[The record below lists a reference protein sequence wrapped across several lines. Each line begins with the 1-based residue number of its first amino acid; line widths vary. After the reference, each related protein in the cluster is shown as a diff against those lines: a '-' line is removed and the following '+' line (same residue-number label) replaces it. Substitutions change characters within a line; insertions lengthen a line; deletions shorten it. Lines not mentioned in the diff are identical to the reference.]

1 MDFAS
6 VDHALHTAVEQG
18 VFPGAVVLV
27 RQAETILYRKAVG
40 YRSLEPGRTPLS
52 EETIFDLASLT
63 KPLAT
68 TIAIMLMVKEKKL
81 RLDDRVSRFFPNF
94 AMQGKSYITFRHL
107 LSHTSGLPAWK
118 PYYQDI
124 VNREVREGK
133 VGLTS
138 TRSAREFVYT
148 QLQREK
154 LETPTGQKAVYSDL
168 GFMILGATIE
178 DISGLG
184 LDQYCQEKIFRPL
197 GVPSLAFLNLELIRR
212 HKLRLLLDH
221 YAPTEHC
228 PWRKRILCAEVH
240 DDNTYAMGG
249 VAGHAGLFAPID
261 EVDRLVNVLLAC
273 YRGEHSFLP
282 AEIVREFW
290 TRQESVPGSTWCLG
304 WDTPSLQWSSAG
316 QFFSPHS
323 VGHLGFTG
331 TSIWVDLDKQVHVI
345 ALSNRVHPRRENDK
359 IQAFRPMLHD
369 TIMQVVL
376 GKSSQ

>member
-1 MDFAS
+1 MDFAA
-6 VDHALHTAVEQG
+6 VDRALHTAVEQG

-27 RQAETILYRKAVG
+27 NQAGTVCYRKAVG
-40 YRSLEPGRTPLS
+40 YRSLEPERTPLS

-68 TIAIMLMVKEKKL
+68 TVAIMLMVKEKKL
-81 RLDDRVSRFFPNF
+81 RLDDRISRFFPNY
-94 AMQGKSYITFRHL
+94 AMQGKSHVTFRHL
-107 LSHTSGLPAWK
+107 LSHSSGLPAWR
-118 PYYQDI
+118 PYYQEI
-124 VNREVREGK
+124 INREVHEGK

-154 LETPTGQKAVYSDL
+154 LETPPGQKAVYSDV
-168 GFMILGATIE
+168 GFMMLGATIE

-197 GVPSLAFLNLELIRR
+197 GLPSLTFINLELMRR

-221 YAPTEHC
+221 YAPTERC

-249 VAGHAGLFAPID
+249 VAGHAGLFSPID
-261 EVDRLVNVLLAC
+261 EVDRLVSVLSAC
-273 YRGEHSFLP
+273 YRGEHPFLP
-282 AEIVREFW
+282 AEVVREFW
-290 TRQESVPGSTWCLG
+290 TRQEGVPGSTWCLG
-304 WDTPSLQWSSAG
+304 WDTPSPQRSSAG

-331 TSIWVDLDKQVHVI
+331 TSIWIDLDKQMHVI
-345 ALSNRVHPRRENDK
+345 VLSNRVHPRRENDK
-359 IQAFRPMLHD
+359 IQAFRPVLHD
-369 TIMQVVL
+369 TIMQVVR